1 MKSKWLILICVLLLT
16 GCKSKYTDLS
26 KLPGQY
32 LLKGI
37 ISDSATLYLS
47 KTDATE
53 GSLGYYFVDRGKAIA
68 DINSFSVYSPGHIAL
83 YTSNS
88 DTVKGEIKKR
98 GNQGYRIKFGSKKRS
113 PFGKSRILL
122 KFHKIEEDRFEFR
135 ERYIDPITDSVIA
148 ISNIHYGDAD
158 GYYTTYNTEHISSTD
173 GSYSGMMDQILTVY
187 KDSIIQGKSSSH
199 ELLLDLYYP
208 DDELEKK
215 LPLIVY
221 LHGGAFLFGNK
232 ETQLQEI
239 LTEELVKKGYILASI
254 NYRLGLVLTG
264 FGSIERAIYRGVQDT
279 RAALRFLVANS
290 DRLRIDTDHIY
301 LCGSSAGGIIALTT
315 TYMDQESIF
324 RSAGRRLFKSDLG
337 GLDQSGNNIAAD
349 FKVAGVIGMW
359 GALVDTDIIGD
370 KGKPTLLFHGT
381 DDDIVPAGSGL
392 PFKKN
397 IGKRIHNILESAWTL
412 DGSESINKYLGA
424 HNVSSE
430 YIRFEGYGHEPHLDP
445 DGSLN
450 ANCDTIRNRIRA
462 YLYNCISVSIPFSI
476 DGSATIRANDPI
488 PRYRVYPNDFK
499 NIRWEVKGGT
509 IISSANN
516 TIDVVWHP
524 RANSHSIRAYIL
536 DSDQIGVKKEL
547 SIKLNRP

>member
-1 MKSKWLILICVLLLT
+1 MKNKWLIFICIIALT
-16 GCKSKYTDLS
+16 SCKSNYTNLS
-26 KLPGQY
+26 KLPQQY

-37 ISDSATLYLS
+37 INDSTTLYLS
-47 KTDATE
+47 KTDVTE

-88 DTVKGEIKKR
+88 DTVKGEIKKQ
-98 GNQGYRIKFGSKKRS
+98 GNKGYRIKFGSKKRS
-113 PFGKSRILL
+113 PFGKSKILL
-122 KFHKIEEDRFEFR
+122 KVHEIAEDEFEFR
-135 ERYIDPITDSVIA
+135 ERYIDPITDSI
-148 ISNIHYGDAD
+148 ITLGNIHYGDAD
-158 GYYTTYNTEHISSTD
+158 GYYTTYNTEHISTAD

-187 KDSIIQGKSSSH
+187 KDSIIMGKSSSQK
-199 ELLLDLYYP
+199 LLLDLYYP
-208 DDELEKK
+208 NDGLSQK
-215 LPLIVY
+215 LPLVVY

-279 RAALRFLVANS
+279 RAALRFLVANNY
-290 DRLRIDTDHIY
+290 RLRIDTDQIY

-315 TYMDQESIF
+315 TYMDQESTF
-324 RSAGRRLFKSDLG
+324 RSAGRRLFQSDLG
-337 GLDQSGNNIAAD
+337 GLDQSGNNITAD
-349 FKVAGVIGMW
+349 FKIAGVIGMW
-359 GALVDTDIIGD
+359 GALVDMDIIGD

-381 DDDIVPAGSGL
+381 DDDIVPAKSGL
-392 PFKKN
+392 PFKKSV
-397 IGKRIHNILESAWTL
+397 GKRIHNILESAWTIN
-412 DGSESINKYLGA
+412 GSESIDGYLNK
-424 HNVSSE
+424 HNVPSE
-430 YIRFEGYGHEPHLDP
+430 YVSFEGYGHEPQLDP

-450 ANCDTIRNRIRA
+450 ANCDTIRNKIRSF
-462 YLYNCISVSIPFSI
+462 LYDRVSESLPFSI

-488 PRYRVYPNDFK
+488 PRYSVYPGNFK

-516 TIDVVWHP
+516 TIDVIWHP

-536 DSDQIGVKKEL
+536 DSDQIGIKKEL